1 MPAHCGLYTTAAD
14 VIEMVRETWRRDSE
28 KSQARVLHMLSTVP
42 LLVLDEIGVQ
52 YGTESE
58 QNTLFQIIDRRYRD
72 RRPLILMANLQ
83 PAELQALLGI
93 GCSTACARCPRC

>member
-1 MPAHCGLYTTAAD
+1 
-14 VIEMVRETWRRDSE
+14 
-28 KSQARVLHMLSTVP
+28 MLSTVP
-42 LLVLDEIGVQ
+42 LLVLDEVGVQ

-72 RRPLILMANLQ
+72 RRPLVLMANLQ
-83 PAELQALLGI
+83 PANCKRCSGI